1 MLMIAP
7 LEMGRTMEGAY
18 RSVQTKG
25 RSDLETK
32 GIAALYIIMCGDD
45 DAVGAV
51 NGPGFESLG
60 IVPES
65 QFLTARPQ
73 GSAQDLVENKQR
85 LPIY

>member
-1 MLMIAP
+1 MA
-7 LEMGRTMEGAY
+7 GAY

-25 RSDLETK
+25 RLEPR
-32 GIAALYIIMCGDD
+32 GSLYYMCGDD

-73 GSAQDLVENKQR
+73 DRAQDLVENKQR